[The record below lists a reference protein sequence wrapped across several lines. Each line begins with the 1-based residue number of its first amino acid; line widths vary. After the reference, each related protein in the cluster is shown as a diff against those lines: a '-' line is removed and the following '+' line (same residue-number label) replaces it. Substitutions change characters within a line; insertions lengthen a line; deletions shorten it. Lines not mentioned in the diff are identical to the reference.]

1 MPPRFRIGRESMRD
15 AHHILVIDTND
26 WEAEQVRGALR
37 ELGRPV
43 RLLRDTDL
51 DHGDSRV
58 DLIVLGFS
66 DAASMETVR
75 PMLDKARAIHPGVQ
89 LVLCVPR
96 DLPDLDRNVRS
107 LNARALVHKP
117 VDAETLR
124 ALVGDMLAQI
134 QLRQERQE
142 YAKATRRSSQR
153 DAIVGTSEP
162 IRQVLELIDRVA
174 ESATTSVLLLGESG
188 VGKSLFAHTIHER
201 AKASNGPFMEIN
213 CASVPDTLIESELFG
228 YEPGAFT
235 DARSQKIGLIEL
247 ADGGTLFLDEITE
260 ISLLT
265 QAKLLKFLDSKRFRR
280 LGGDREIAVETR
292 IIAASNRNI
301 REEVTDRRF
310 REDLF
315 YRLNVVEIRI
325 PPLRERREDIDVIG
339 NHYLNAFKHK
349 FGKPDLELSAAAR
362 ALMREYPWPGNVRE
376 LVNVLER
383 AVLLCQT
390 AILEPDALPITLPN
404 IGRRGV
410 GLRRTVGRLE
420 MELPTGVV
428 RLDEV
433 ELALIEA
440 TLRRTRGNVSR
451 AAECLG
457 ISRGAL
463 RNKIDHFKIN
473 PRSFVRSAVLSN
485 QD

>member
-1 MPPRFRIGRESMRD
+1 VPSGFQIGAGFMRD
-15 AHHILVIDTND
+15 AHRILVIDSND
-26 WEAEQVRGALR
+26 WDAEQVRSCLR
-37 ELGRPV
+37 ELSRPIRFV
-43 RLLRDTDL
+43 RDIEL
-51 DHGDSRV
+51 DRSPRV

-66 DAASMETVR
+66 DAVSMETAR
-75 PMLDKARAIHPGVQ
+75 PVLEKARAANPGVQ
-89 LVLCVPR
+89 LILCVPH
-96 DLPDLDRNVRS
+96 DLPDLDRNVLSFKARS
-107 LNARALVHKP
+107 LVHKP
-117 VDAETLR
+117 LEPDTLR
-124 ALVGDMLAQI
+124 NLVSETLAQI
-134 QLRQERQE
+134 QLRQERQAH
-142 YAKATRRSSQR
+142 AKATRRSSRR
-153 DAIVGTSEP
+153 DEIVGKSAP
-162 IRQVLELIDRVA
+162 ILHVMELIDRVA

-201 AKASNGPFMEIN
+201 SHTSNGPFMEIN

-235 DARSQKIGLIEL
+235 DARQQKIGLIEL

-260 ISLLT
+260 VSLLT
-265 QAKLLKFLDSKRFRR
+265 QAKLLKFLDTKRFRR
-280 LGGDREIAVETR
+280 LGGEQEISVETR

-301 REEVTDRRF
+301 RTEVTDRRF

-315 YRLNVVEIRI
+315 YRLNVVEIHI
-325 PPLRERREDIDVIG
+325 PPLRERREDIDAVAQ
-339 NHYLNAFKHK
+339 HYLGAFKTK
-349 FGKPDLELSAAAR
+349 FGKPHLDLSPAAR

-383 AVLLCQT
+383 AVLLSQT
-390 AILEPDALPITLPN
+390 SSLEPENLPIQMPAN
-404 IGRRGV
+404 ERRAVGMRRVAGRI
-410 GLRRTVGRLE
+410 E
-420 MELPTGVV
+420 MELPTGTV

-451 AAECLG
+451 AADLMG

-463 RNKIDHFKIN
+463 RNKIEHHKIN
-473 PRSFVRSAVLSN
+473 PRTYARPLAHSH